1 MRAKVT
7 VAGSPELGAA
17 VTHRLAGNADV
28 STVPE
33 ELTGSDVVVLGP
45 GADVAGL
52 SARARDRAP
61 NAVLIVAGDGI
72 ETACETT
79 LFPRARIIGAGE
91 EDVPAVVEAV
101 VFDRRTEFRCVA
113 RCEGERGIE
122 GAFEL
127 VPVTVGRDG
136 IEAILET

>member
-17 VTHRLAGNADV
+17 VAERLAGNADV
-28 STVPE
+28 AGE
-33 ELTGSDVVVLGP
+33 DELTGSDVIVLGP
-45 GADVAGL
+45 GADVA
-52 SARARDRAP
+52 AIAERARDRAP

-91 EDVPAVVEAV
+91 EDVGELVEAV
-101 VFDRRTEFRCVA
+101 AFDRRTEFHCVA
-113 RCEGERGIE
+113 RCEGERGLDGE
-122 GAFEL
+122 FAL
-127 VPVTVGRDG
+127 VPVRVGAG
-136 IEAILET
+136 GVIEIL

>member
-7 VAGSPELGAA
+7 VAGSPELGSA
-17 VTHRLAGNADV
+17 VTDRLAGNADV
-28 STVPE
+28 STAPE
-33 ELTGSDVVVLGP
+33 ELSGSDVVVLGP

-52 SARARDRAP
+52 AARARDRAP
-61 NAVLIVAGDGI
+61 NAVVIVAGDGI
-72 ETACETT
+72 ETVCETT
-79 LFPRARIIGAGE
+79 LFPRARIIGASE
-91 EDVPAVVEAV
+91 EDVPALVEAV

-113 RCEGERGIE
+113 RCEGERGIK

-136 IEAILET
+136 IEAILAS